1 MGANTPTLGYFGS
14 VVPHLVSDAMRAR
27 PIRQPESKENIKP
40 KVSKSAV
47 SIAVQNAAQ
56 AFERFQGE
64 QAESEWE
71 SEIRDLQD
79 TADFAIA
86 DGQHDVALQVYE
98 RAARNLDAAHQAG
111 HDTLMTR
118 ISLGNNHALALKL
131 VERFEDAE
139 QLFGSTIALLKK
151 EAPSDRLTLAELF
164 ANLSGV
170 YAAWGKRED
179 AFTAREHAL
188 KLRKAGNGNAKGTAR
203 FLFGLGLAAAQI
215 GKHVRAVEAF
225 SEALEILDPRSQ
237 PRLVLD
243 AGLCLAAS
251 EMELGSLTSA
261 EEHLLQCV
269 RDCQRFQLPTA
280 GLQVVAWKMIAAIR
294 VRTNRNEE
302 AQNACR
308 GALRVYRDS
317 YMTDAIGLAEVHF
330 NLALLAFGRE
340 KHLGFKFQMLRAADL
355 LDEQKN
361 LINTR
366 MDHFRGAY
374 DKRLQESDKALSQ
387 IELDDWFMTPGL
399 PTGVA

>member
-1 MGANTPTLGYFGS
+1 MSANTPTLGYFGS

-27 PIRQPESKENIKP
+27 PIRPPVSKESIKP
-40 KVSKSAV
+40 KVNKSAV
-47 SIAVQNAAQ
+47 SAAVQNAAQ

-64 QAESEWE
+64 QAEAKWE
-71 SEIRDLQD
+71 SEIRELQD
-79 TADFAIA
+79 AADFAIA
-86 DGQHDVALQVYE
+86 DGQHDVALEVYE
-98 RAARNLDAAHQAG
+98 RAARNLDAARQAG

-151 EAPSDRLTLAELF
+151 EAPTDRLTLAELF
-164 ANLSGV
+164 ANLGGV
-170 YAAWGKRED
+170 YASWGKRDD
-179 AFTAREHAL
+179 AFTAQEHAL
-188 KLRKAGNGNAKGTAR
+188 KLRKTGNGNVKGTAR
-203 FLFGLGLAAAQI
+203 FLFGLGLSAAQI
-215 GKHVRAVEAF
+215 GKHERAVEAF
-225 SEALEILDPRSQ
+225 SEALELLDPRTH

-243 AGLCLAAS
+243 TGLCLAAS

-294 VRTNRNEE
+294 VRTNRNDE

-308 GALRVYRDS
+308 AALRVYRDS

-340 KHLGFKFQMLRAADL
+340 KHLGFKYQMLRAADL

-387 IELDDWFMTPGL
+387 RELDDWFMTPSL
-399 PTGVA
+399 PTAVA

>member
-1 MGANTPTLGYFGS
+1 MSTNTPTLGYFGS
-14 VVPHLVSDAMRAR
+14 VVPHLVSDALRAR
-27 PIRQPESKENIKP
+27 PIRPPESKENFSQKL
-40 KVSKSAV
+40 SKSAV
-47 SIAVQNAAQ
+47 ATAVQNAAK
-56 AFERFQGE
+56 AFETFQGE
-64 QAESEWE
+64 QAEVRWE
-71 SEIRDLQD
+71 SEIKQLQD
-79 TADFAIA
+79 AADFAIA

-98 RAARNLDAAHQAG
+98 RAARKLDEARQSG
-111 HDTLMTR
+111 QDTLMTR
-118 ISLGNNHALALKL
+118 ISLENNHALALKL

-151 EAPSDRLTLAELF
+151 EAPADRLTLAELF
-164 ANLSGV
+164 ANLGGV
-170 YAAWGKRED
+170 YASWGKRED
-179 AFTAREHAL
+179 AFTAQEHAL
-188 KLRKAGNGNAKGTAR
+188 KLRKAGGGNEKGTAR
-203 FLFGLGLAAAQI
+203 FLFGLGLCAAQI
-215 GKHVRAVEAF
+215 GKHDRAVAAF
-225 SEALEILDPRSQ
+225 SEALELLNPGST

-243 AGLCLAAS
+243 TRLCLAAS

-308 GALRVYRDS
+308 AALRVYRDS

-361 LINTR
+361 LMNVR

-374 DKRLQESDKALSQ
+374 DKRLQESNKALSQ
-387 IELDDWFMTPGL
+387 RELDDWFMTPSL
-399 PTGVA
+399 PTAVS